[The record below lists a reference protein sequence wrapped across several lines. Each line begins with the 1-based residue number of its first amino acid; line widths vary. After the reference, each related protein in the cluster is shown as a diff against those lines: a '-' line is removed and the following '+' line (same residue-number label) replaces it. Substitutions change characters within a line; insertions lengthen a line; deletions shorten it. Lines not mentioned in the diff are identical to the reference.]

1 MRIVLFYSE
10 EEAFNYFTDQLV
22 KEFTARGHETF
33 VLDLPAIDPQRPES
47 YAEFAAFL
55 SEKVDAVVCFDGLGA
70 REDMFIEAWDRQ
82 DAVVVDILLD
92 PPLRFHATW
101 EKHPRNYLLL
111 CCDHNHAA
119 YVKKYFGGQ
128 VPQVGFMPHAGVQPG
143 PEEEAVPWGKKKYD
157 ILFSGTYYRPG
168 EQFARI
174 TEHFPS
180 GTPMYRFYEAV
191 YQLLKRNSGLT
202 VEQAVEEL
210 LAQLGEELPEE
221 QKKTI
226 LLCSGSVDW
235 AIRMDQRERVV
246 QTLAEAGFELYLLGR
261 GWENHPS
268 AGEANVHRIDGRI
281 PFEKTLD
288 YMSEAKICLNVMPWF
303 KAGSH
308 ERIFNALLRH
318 SLPLTDSSSWI
329 SEHFTDGEDIALY
342 DLNFLEQLPFITDR
356 LLADEDR
363 TTSMIRRG
371 YEKAAEMY
379 TWANCADRV
388 LEAVL
393 RREV

>member
-55 SEKVDAVVCFDGLGA
+55 SEKVDAVVCFDGLGT

-128 VPQVGFMPHAGVQPG
+128 VPRVGFMPHAGVRPG
-143 PEEEAVPWGKKKYD
+143 PEEAAVPWGKKKYD